1 MATKIN
7 TRSPFYVKVSNA
19 SLASATLE
27 LYIYTGVLTTN
38 KPASA
43 QYTITKNEI
52 SGNNYVVFEIS
63 ELVRDYIEI
72 EFNGEYDSQTVWVEA
87 DIVTTISGT
96 ATGTDSDKLIDST
109 ASFTSTVSVG
119 DIAVDSQG
127 NIGNVVSVDS
137 DTQLTLDNTIFTTGE
152 AYEINQE
159 LNTDYI
165 AFDGYGYFEE
175 GINPE
180 LSRTYLQSNYKISRP
195 SDTNLRVPVFTEDTD
210 SVSFLYKGEVKRVQT
225 VSSST
230 NTNAQIEYIT
240 VSGSDNTD
248 TYKERVL
255 ADGGTFEDN
264 SLLDAFLD
272 AVDIGLVDEL
282 YINSNSGTEVIK
294 ISQEPCTKYEPYKV
308 TFVNKFGAL
317 QDMWFS
323 LKSTESLN
331 TTGETYKA
339 NVVDFSTLTYAT
351 YKPQVAQYNK
361 LGKESITLNTNYI
374 SEDYNEVIKQ
384 LMMSEQV
391 WITKITDTEEVLAV
405 IPKTQNVTYKTS
417 LNDRLVQYTVDF
429 EYAFDKINTVR

>member
-27 LYIYTGVLTTN
+27 LYIYTGILTTN

-63 ELVRDYIEI
+63 ELVRDYLDI
-72 EFNGEYDSQTVWVEA
+72 EFDGEYDSQTVWVEA
-87 DIVTTISGT
+87 DIELFNAINGGGT
-96 ATGTDSDKLIDST
+96 SLGTS
-109 ASFTSTVSVG
+109 
-119 DIAVDSQG
+119 
-127 NIGNVVSVDS
+127 
-137 DTQLTLDNTIFTTGE
+137 
-152 AYEINQE
+152 
-159 LNTDYI
+159 NTDYI
-165 AFDGYGYFEE
+165 AFDGYGYFED

-225 VSSST
+225 VSGST

-282 YINSNSGTEVIK
+282 YINSDSGTQVIK

-391 WITKITDTEEVLAV
+391 WVTKLTDTEEVLAV

-417 LNDRLVQYTVDF
+417 LNDRLVQYTVEFD
-429 EYAFDKINTVR
+429 YAFDKINTLR

>member
-7 TRSPFYVKVSNA
+7 IRSPYYIKTTPTSGTLSSA
-19 SLASATLE
+19 SMS
-27 LYIYTGVLTTN
+27 LYIYTGILTTN

-43 QYTITKNEI
+43 QYTITKTPI
-52 SGNNYVVFEIS
+52 GSNNFVVFEVG
-63 ELVRDYIEI
+63 ELVRDYLDI
-72 EFNGEYDSQTVWVEA
+72 EFNGEYDSQTVWVES
-87 DIVTTISGT
+87 DITIT
-96 ATGTDSDKLIDST
+96 KSD
-109 ASFTSTVSVG
+109 TST
-119 DIAVDSQG
+119 
-127 NIGNVVSVDS
+127 
-137 DTQLTLDNTIFTTGE
+137 E
-152 AYEINQE
+152 AD
-159 LNTDYI
+159 NTDYI
-165 AFDGYGYFEE
+165 AFDGYGYFED

-180 LSRTYLQSNYKISRP
+180 LSKTYLQSNYKVFRLDDQNVRI
-195 SDTNLRVPVFTEDTD
+195 PVFTEETD
-210 SVSFLYKGEVKRVQT
+210 SVTYRYKGETKRTQA

-272 AVDIGLVDEL
+272 SVDIGLVDEL
-282 YINSNSGTEVIK
+282 YINSDSGTQVIK
-294 ISQEPCTKYEPYKV
+294 IVTEPCTKYEPYKV

-339 NVVDFSTLTYAT
+339 NVVDFNTLTYAT

-391 WITKITDTEEVLAV
+391 WLTKLTDTEEVLAV
-405 IPKTQNVTYKTS
+405 IPKTQSVTYKTS
-417 LNDRLVQYTVDF
+417 LNDRLVQYTVEFD
-429 EYAFDKINTVR
+429 YAFDKINTVR

>member
-27 LYIYTGVLTTN
+27 LYIYTGILTTN

-52 SGNNYVVFEIS
+52 STNNYVVFEIS
-63 ELVRDYIEI
+63 ELVRDYLDI
-72 EFNGEYDSQTVWVEA
+72 EFDGEYDSQAVWVEA
-87 DIVTTISGT
+87 DIELFNAINGGGTSLGIS
-96 ATGTDSDKLIDST
+96 
-109 ASFTSTVSVG
+109 
-119 DIAVDSQG
+119 
-127 NIGNVVSVDS
+127 
-137 DTQLTLDNTIFTTGE
+137 
-152 AYEINQE
+152 
-159 LNTDYI
+159 NTDYI
-165 AFDGYGYFEE
+165 AFDGYGYFED

-282 YINSNSGTEVIK
+282 YINSDSGAEVVK

-339 NVVDFSTLTYAT
+339 NVVNFSTLTYAT

-391 WITKITDTEEVLAV
+391 WITKLTDTEEVLSV

-429 EYAFDKINTVR
+429 DYAFDKINTVR

>member
-27 LYIYTGVLTTN
+27 LYVYTGILTTN

-63 ELVRDYIEI
+63 ELVRDYLDI
-72 EFNGEYDSQTVWVEA
+72 EFDGEYDSQTVWVEA
-87 DIVTTISGT
+87 DIELFNAINGGGT
-96 ATGTDSDKLIDST
+96 SLGTS
-109 ASFTSTVSVG
+109 
-119 DIAVDSQG
+119 
-127 NIGNVVSVDS
+127 
-137 DTQLTLDNTIFTTGE
+137 
-152 AYEINQE
+152 Y
-159 LNTDYI
+159 TDYI
-165 AFDGYGYFEE
+165 AFDGYGYFED

-195 SDTNLRVPVFTEDTD
+195 SDTNLRVPVFTGDTD

-282 YINSNSGTEVIK
+282 YINSDSGTQVIK

-391 WITKITDTEEVLAV
+391 WITKLTDTEEVLAV

-417 LNDRLVQYTVDF
+417 LNDRLVQYTVEFD
-429 EYAFDKINTVR
+429 YAFDKINTVR

>member
-7 TRSPFYVKVSNA
+7 VRSPFYIKVSNA
-19 SLASATLE
+19 SLASATME

-38 KPASA
+38 KPATP

-63 ELVRDYIEI
+63 ELVRDYLDI
-72 EFNGEYDSQTVWVEA
+72 EFNGEYDSQTVWVES
-87 DIVTTISGT
+87 DIELFNSSGT
-96 ATGTDSDKLIDST
+96 SLGTS
-109 ASFTSTVSVG
+109 
-119 DIAVDSQG
+119 
-127 NIGNVVSVDS
+127 
-137 DTQLTLDNTIFTTGE
+137 
-152 AYEINQE
+152 
-159 LNTDYI
+159 NTDYI
-165 AFDGYGYFEE
+165 AFDGYGYFED

-180 LSRTYLQSNYKISRP
+180 LSRTYLQSNYKLTRP

-210 SVSFLYKGEVKRVQT
+210 SVSFLYKGEVKRVQA

-282 YINSNSGTEVIK
+282 YINSDSGTEVVK

-339 NVVDFSTLTYAT
+339 NVVDFNTLTYAT

-391 WITKITDTEEVLAV
+391 WITKLTDTEEVLAV

-417 LNDRLVQYTVDF
+417 LNDRLVQYTVEF